1 MKLSNTIYVG
11 QYVLSFEAIF
21 SYKTLKLIKEYVVQ
35 KFPPNPAPHKTKQ
48 ASKKRKHNPPWH
60 EYNPLRELGY
70 LKANENEDSSARTD
84 PDSCAKGSCP
94 L

>member
-1 MKLSNTIYVG
+1 M
-11 QYVLSFEAIF
+11 SFDAIF
-21 SYKTLKLIKEYVVQ
+21 PDKTLKLIKDYVLR
-35 KFPPNPAPHKTKQ
+35 KFPPNPAPDKTRK
-48 ASKKRKHNPPWH
+48 ASKKRKPEPCWY

-84 PDSCAKGSCP
+84 PDSCAKGS

>member
-1 MKLSNTIYVG
+1 
-11 QYVLSFEAIF
+11 LSFDPIF
-21 SYKTLKLIKEYVVQ
+21 SDKTVKLIKEHVVL
-35 KFPPNPAPHKTKQ
+35 KFPPNPA
-48 ASKKRKHNPPWH
+48 ANKKRKNIFH

-84 PDSCAKGSCP
+84 PDSCAKGS